1 MTGKGLMEMR
11 MIRRRRSPVAE
22 RSTLCPRDLMTETV
36 AGVAQRPGRTALT
49 MLGTV
54 LGTGAFVAVLG
65 LTATASGQIGAEFS
79 VLKATTVTVNDVG
92 SPNEDGT
99 VYDFPPDA
107 DARVG
112 ALHGVVH
119 AGVWW
124 PVDLSDPVIATM
136 PYVAA
141 GSDSDDG
148 NLPLYA
154 ASAGAL
160 LAMQP
165 AIQSGELFNDFDIS
179 NDEPVVVLGPVAA
192 STMSISNLTAQPA
205 IFINGIAFTV
215 VGIISRDQR
224 VPDVLSGLI
233 IPSTTAIRDF
243 GLPSSNGPAQMVIW
257 TRLGAADQV
266 AAEAPL
272 ALRPDAPKV
281 LQSVAPPDQWA
292 IQGGVNQTLEELFL
306 ALAGVSLIIGAVGIA
321 NTTLVAVLER
331 TGEFGLRRSLGA
343 QPRHIT
349 IQVLA
354 EAGATGFLGGLI
366 GSGAS
371 VLIIVIVA
379 LSRHWTAIVDPPVVF
394 AAPFAGMLAGLLA
407 GLYPAFRASRIE
419 PLEALRS

>member
-1 MTGKGLMEMR
+1 
-11 MIRRRRSPVAE
+11 MIRRQMSSVVE
-22 RSTLCPRDLMTETV
+22 RSRFCLPDLVTETV
-36 AGVAQRPGRTALT
+36 AGIAQRPGRTVLT
-49 MLGTV
+49 LVGTV

-79 VLKATTVTVNDVG
+79 VLKATTVTVNDTG
-92 SPNEDGT
+92 TANENGT

-107 DARVG
+107 DARVD

-119 AGVWW
+119 GGVWW
-124 PVDLSDPVIATM
+124 QANISDSIIGTT

-141 GSDSDDG
+141 GSANDYGS
-148 NLPLYA
+148 LPVYA

-165 AIQSGELFNDFDIS
+165 VIRSGELFNNFDVRD
-179 NDEPVVVLGPVAA
+179 DEPVVVLGPVAA
-192 STMSISNLTAQPA
+192 GAMGISNLTAQPA

-215 VGIISRDQR
+215 VGIIRADQR

-233 IPSTTAIRDF
+233 IPSTTAMKDF
-243 GLPSSNGPAQMVIW
+243 GLPASTAPAQMVIW
-257 TRLGAADQV
+257 TKLGAADRV
-266 AAEAPL
+266 ASEAPL

-292 IQGGVNQTLEELFL
+292 IQGGVNQTLKELFL
-306 ALAGVSLIIGAVGIA
+306 ALAGVSLVIGAVGIA

-349 IQVLA
+349 VQVLC
-354 EAGATGFLGGLI
+354 EAGATGLLGGLL
-366 GSGAS
+366 GSGVA
-371 VLIIVIVA
+371 VLLIVIVA
-379 LSRHWTAIVDPPVVF
+379 VSRHWTAIVDPSVVF
-394 AAPFAGMLAGLLA
+394 SAPLAGMLTGLFA

-419 PLEALRS
+419 PLEALRH